1 MKKII
6 FHILLVLCAH
16 IAEKELLETHL
27 VTAKELVIVGDK
39 VVFRK

>member
-1 MKKII
+1 MKDYKRLRI
-6 FHILLVLCAH
+6 H
-16 IAEKELLETHL
+16 IAEKELLETHF